1 MYFSLGQYCD
11 RAQLIL
17 QQKIRNWV
25 HQNCTA
31 IQPGPDTGGTNFE
44 RTLQFATNGTD
55 RTARH
60 GDNGGAHPGQVYN
73 PPATSTTGAYAL
85 LAHRASGTWA
95 GLVIG
100 PREHCTTPAREC
112 AEAGPRMCAGRP
124 ENVCKPARECVQA
137 GPRMCAGRPE
147 NVCRPGRLC
156 KISASPSRPRNGQ
169 NALHCRSKTRSF
181 FILIKNSISVI
192 FLAFFVPPEDVYR
205 PARGCVQAGPRM

>member
-147 NVCRPGRLC
+147 NVCRP
-156 KISASPSRPRNGQ
+156 
-169 NALHCRSKTRSF
+169 
-181 FILIKNSISVI
+181 
-192 FLAFFVPPEDVYR
+192 
-205 PARGCVQAGPRM
+205 ARECVQAGPRMCAGRDDFAKFRPAQAGPGMAKMHFTVDPKRGRFSF